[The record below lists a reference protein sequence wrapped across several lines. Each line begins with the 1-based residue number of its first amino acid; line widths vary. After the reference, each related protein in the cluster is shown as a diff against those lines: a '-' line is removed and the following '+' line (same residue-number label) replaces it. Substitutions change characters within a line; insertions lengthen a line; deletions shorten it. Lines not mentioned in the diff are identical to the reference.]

1 MLCEISALACNPD
14 NRNKLRQAGAC
25 SFAVDAVVR
34 FPYQGIR
41 AVINLALED
50 ESCKTLLRESGAC
63 QKIVDAMMRT
73 PYDGLRAIVDLTCD
87 PDNRKKLRGAGGSTW
102 IVQLMM
108 LFKTERGVQ
117 LQGLQAIINLA
128 FDGDLDADLKGGDA
142 CLWVVE
148 VMTVFYMDRDI
159 QALACTALAS
169 LALISVDNQKSMSD
183 ADAGSKVVVA
193 MIESFPR
200 DAQVQE
206 NGCLAIMA
214 MVRDLNVHK
223 FTIKPFA
230 GVQAIILAMHT
241 FPHDCN
247 IQGNGCGAISSLP
260 KEAIDLNP
268 HELYDACASLVTAMT
283 TFRQDRRIQ
292 GNGCLALSKI
302 VVRIAALAS
311 NHDLFIDDACS
322 FEQRLLQVTM
332 DAIKAFP
339 DDLGVQ
345 KKAWWTMT
353 VMTES
358 CAMTSELQKKE
369 CETLVKNAR
378 EAWDQQKEEEVDV
391 FVFTNIVMVN
401 IGLEH

>member
-14 NRNKLRQAGAC
+14 NRNKLREAGAC

-34 FPYQGIR
+34 FPYEGIR
-41 AVINLALED
+41 AVINLALDDED
-50 ESCKTLLRESGAC
+50 CKTLLREAGAC
-63 QKIVDAMMRT
+63 QKIVDAMMRF
-73 PYDGLRAIVDLTCD
+73 PYEGLRAIVHLTCD
-87 PDNRKKLRGAGGSTW
+87 PDNRKKLREAGGSTW

-108 LFKTERGVQ
+108 HFKTERGVQ
-117 LQGLQAIINLA
+117 LQGLQAIVNLA
-128 FDGDLDADLKGGDA
+128 FDGDLDLDADLKGGTA

-148 VMTVFYMDRDI
+148 VMTVFYKDRDI

-183 ADAGSKVVVA
+183 AEAGSKVVVA
-193 MIESFPR
+193 MIESFPM

-268 HELYDACASLVTAMT
+268 HEFYDACSSLVRAMT
-283 TFRQDRRIQ
+283 TFRQDRRVQ
-292 GNGCLALSKI
+292 GNGCLALSKL
-302 VVRIAALAS
+302 VRIAVAS
-311 NHDLFIDDACS
+311 DLSIDFDDACS
-322 FEQRLLQVTM
+322 FEQRFLQVTM

-345 KKAWWTMT
+345 KKAWWTMI

-378 EAWDQQKEEEVDV
+378 EAWDRQKEEEVDV